1 MLDRSAD
8 QDTAYTFGLLLI
20 PNFSMIAFAS
30 AIEALRMANRLA
42 GEALYSWCTL
52 TEDGAPVTASNGIEI
67 NADASIAEPPQL
79 DAVIVCSGVDVE
91 RSYSKAHLFWLK
103 KFANRNLPVGALC
116 TGTYLLA
123 KADLLDGYRCTIH
136 WENMASLREEFPN
149 IVVSAEVFEIDRKR
163 YTCAGGTAALD
174 LFLNLIIE
182 QHGKELA
189 AGISEQFICD
199 RIRGQHDRQRVPLR
213 LHLGTSQPK
222 LIERCH

>member
-1 MLDRSAD
+1 MLDRRTD
-8 QDTAYTFGLLLI
+8 RTPVYTFGLLLL
-20 PNFSMIAFAS
+20 PNFSMLAFAA
-30 AIEALRMANRLA
+30 AIETLRMANRLA
-42 GEALYSWCTL
+42 GETLYAWHTL
-52 TEDGAPVTASNGIEI
+52 SVDQSAIAASNGIEI
-67 NADASIAEPPQL
+67 TPDASIGDPPPL
-79 DAVIVCSGVDVE
+79 DAAIVCSGIDVE

-163 YTCAGGTAALD
+163 YSCAGGTAALD

-182 QHGKELA
+182 QHGKGAWQPPSRSSSSATASA
-189 AGISEQFICD
+189 ASTTVSGC
-199 RIRGQHDRQRVPLR
+199 RCAC
-213 LHLGTSQPK
+213 TSAPASPS
-222 LIERCH
+222 